1 MTEHEMSLAEKIR
14 AELGVSTWQWLQPHD
29 EREALFWVTG
39 AELVEVAVAIAQDNS
54 AAVQGFLARGE
65 LKRSEGPAIL
75 VSHSEPWRGFGILEP
90 RWGQNK
96 LHFVRLTPEEKI
108 DLQREVA
115 EIWAM
120 S

>member
-65 LKRSEGPAIL
+65 LKRSEGRALEGVAGYHVAIVQPFVLASPLPEPPA
-75 VSHSEPWRGFGILEP
+75 
-90 RWGQNK
+90 
-96 LHFVRLTPEEKI
+96 
-108 DLQREVA
+108 
-115 EIWAM
+115 
-120 S
+120 